1 MNSVRRNRS
10 RTLPLFAAFAV
21 MLPALGAC
29 GEDDEPERTASAPN
43 PGPALTE
50 AAPEEEAERPAAEG
64 ELPED
69 DRAAVEAAVRDYIAG
84 LNRHDSA
91 AVCALFEP
99 AALDLSELPVQ
110 RGGCEASLAASI
122 GTKPENGGPAWRRTT
137 ISELNE
143 VSVGEDRARVTATVS
158 HDFSDRDYISVEED
172 VIYLDRSG
180 EAWLLAKPSGTLY
193 RAVGYPEPPLRALT
207 PP

>member
-1 MNSVRRNRS
+1 M
-10 RTLPLFAAFAV
+10 A
-21 MLPALGAC
+21 PALGAC
-29 GEDDEPERTASAPN
+29 GGGDEPEQTAAAPD

-50 AAPEEEAERPAAEG
+50 AAPERDPQQPPGED

-69 DRAAVEAAVRDYIAG
+69 DRAAVEAAVRGYIAG
-84 LNRHDSA
+84 LNRHDAA

-99 AALDLSELPVQ
+99 GALDLSELPVQ
-110 RGGCEASLAASI
+110 GGGCEASLAASI
-122 GTKPENGGPAWRRTT
+122 GTKPANGGPAWRRTI

-143 VSVGEDRARVTATVS
+143 VSVGEGRARVTATVS
-158 HDFSDRDYISVEED
+158 HDFSDRDYVSIEED

-180 EAWLLAKPSGTLY
+180 AAWLLAKPSGTLY